1 MPHVSGHIHPE
12 WDTIRQAEFRDSLTQ
27 LNDSHDLATFW
38 GVAPRQLNYYAFHV
52 DKGRAYST
60 FSIPKRNGGQRA
72 IKAPCR
78 TLKYIQRLIH
88 ESLSRAYGPHPAVHG
103 FRQGRSIVSNAKE
116 HTGRQYVLHV
126 DLEDFFPSITRKRI
140 YGRLIA
146 LPYELKPKVANL
158 IASLATDAYSRMP
171 QGSPSSPVIANI
183 LAAELD
189 TDLAKLCGSFHCTY
203 TRYADDIT
211 ISTLRNSI
219 SPELARY
226 PHATGTGQ
234 VIIGDKLRTTIEKH
248 GFQINHRKSR
258 LHSYWTRQ
266 ICTGLVVN
274 NRNVVTPPRSYIRRL
289 RALVDNWAKH
299 GWQHAALKLHDDEH
313 RPLFGDREHLIK
325 HVRGRIAYLR
335 MVRGHDDS
343 ISERLDE
350 KVTAIPPDY

>member
-203 TRYADDIT
+203 TRYADDMER
-211 ISTLRNSI
+211 TLYNAV
-219 SPELARY
+219 LAGVSLDGRDY
-226 PHATGTGQ
+226 FYVNRMETKEP
-234 VIIGDKLRTTIEKH
+234 IERKGWFNCSCCPPNVH
-248 GFQINHRKSR
+248 RLLGSLQQYLYTVDDSGIQIHLYNTSAIETK
-258 LHSYWTRQ
+258 TRQ
-266 ICTGLVVN
+266 GQAISFSVRTDYPRTG
-274 NRNVVTPPRSYIRRL
+274 NV
-289 RALVDNWAKH
+289 
-299 GWQHAALKLHDDEH
+299 E
-313 RPLFGDREHLIK
+313 
-325 HVRGRIAYLR
+325 IAIGTE
-335 MVRGHDDS
+335 GH
-343 ISERLDE
+343 
-350 KVTAIPPDY
+350 